1 MDRYVPT
8 VRSYKENTVSR
19 CLLKSRCQFFFFFSV
34 QRSVLLLLHLRGNLP
49 THREKLSLA
58 KRQRRMVKKC
68 RGWTTLHCMLCL
80 RQTVQTLLL
89 LYSECDISP
98 EAECVIQTLA
108 RQWLTRVLQWPKKKK
123 KTCEF
128 QILLPVYVIIK
139 SPFFVGQRQKP
150 NELCSPKRSVI
161 GYKTNKH
168 WIPSSTSSLTQIA
181 VVCVSG
187 GLFFPLFLCCI
198 NQLLWGNQG
207 VDHTAKEDK
216 KKGRRV
222 WVSEWSKGNRIQFWN
237 I

>member
-123 KTCEF
+123 KNLRISDF
-128 QILLPVYVIIK
+128 A
-139 SPFFVGQRQKP
+139 
-150 NELCSPKRSVI
+150 
-161 GYKTNKH
+161 
-168 WIPSSTSSLTQIA
+168 PSLR
-181 VVCVSG
+181 
-187 GLFFPLFLCCI
+187 
-198 NQLLWGNQG
+198 
-207 VDHTAKEDK
+207 DH
-216 KKGRRV
+216 
-222 WVSEWSKGNRIQFWN
+222 
-237 I
+237 